1 MTHSQQ
7 PFIAETFPLT
17 GRRLIEA
24 SAGTG
29 KTYNIAN
36 LYLRLLLG
44 DENRAPLTVDQILVV
59 TFTRAATSE
68 LRGRIRA
75 KIEEALQEYRKND
88 DGAQAARLLNAALV
102 CMDEAAIFTIH
113 GFAVRV
119 IQTFLFETG
128 ALADVELT
136 EGDNAKKS
144 LLMADVWRQL
154 QMNDEPEVQAF
165 FAALGFKQRDDF
177 EKYYASSAA
186 QAVIRPA
193 FVIHEP
199 LPPLAAVVPQLNQYV
214 KAICE
219 PVLQERKQLNARWL
233 DCIAGIS
240 EKQLTADIKD
250 IFDNPIPGK
259 EKSNTS
265 VGTLFKKITEWFS
278 VGTNDLKMPGGD
290 IATRIDIFLTKPHTT
305 PLAETIRDILLHA
318 QSCSVSEDVIKQN
331 GSRALLLQWLQTA
344 LSVIDLSAM
353 QLDDVVRLI
362 NNKLQA
368 GDVSATAL
376 RQAITASYPVC
387 MVDEFQDTDPE
398 QFAMFNNLYAHVDQ
412 AGFFMIG
419 DPKQSI
425 YAFRGA
431 DIFSYLGVRE
441 TVAAEETVSGEKNI
455 YSLDTNFRSKK
466 NLVTAANAL
475 FREKDEAPTFV
486 FPGIAYHPVN
496 SCEDTH
502 PDKNKGEYAIKN
514 GPLAGSASL
523 VFVGN
528 PESELRL
535 NAEGLRRQFALDTA
549 QRIASLLNPASE
561 ATIHKLDAA
570 PDAVKARDI
579 AILVKTGTEARVMR
593 EALLKQTPAIGSVY
607 QSQRDSVF
615 SSALFAEDLYHILCA
630 MDDPSSKSTLKAA
643 LATPLFRGLTN
654 DFSLLDTIE
663 NDDAFFEQLI
673 AEFSA
678 YRQQW
683 DQYGVLSS
691 LNALM
696 SKRELAQCFA
706 QQPDGDRLITDFRHL
721 GELLQQYYLE
731 CGSREQLLIWYA
743 RQLHNDSDID
753 EDAKRIRLE
762 SDDNLVKIVT
772 IHVSKGLEYPIVFL
786 PFFFLPKQQDSS
798 KKIPLY
804 HQELDQR
811 GYQAVVDFSSDASIV
826 DQQMQIESLAEDL
839 RLLYVAVTRAIYQCY
854 IGISA
859 STSRKTPQFQLTVW
873 AHLLGVNE
881 IMPSWSV
888 LRAALQ
894 NKMAG
899 CDGCVTYAELF
910 DAIFSTN
917 TVEVISDSKAL
928 INSLEIP
935 DLNPSSW
942 VITSYS
948 ALAQAKKDPGLRS
961 GGSDELFLAADS
973 IEQDD
978 VIENDQRWLTDIR
991 YRLKGSNKTGDC
1003 LHALYEQIALEP
1015 ARYLTNTQELQ
1026 WLVRDSLRRHGLE
1039 QPERQDMS
1047 RLSEAEKS
1055 AALVQ
1060 RCNDVANWIST
1071 TLDANILQDA
1081 HVTLRS
1087 LFADQQALPELD
1099 FDFAL
1104 GAVAPAQVNQGIN
1117 RILNTIGVAGIQ
1129 SAYMHELEGLMTGS
1143 IDLMFIHEKKVYV
1156 LDYKSNTLGKAPRFY
1171 NQQNMTEAMQHS
1183 RYDLQYLIYS
1193 VAAHRYMQQRLGD
1206 RYEFEAGEYSF
1217 GGVIYLFL
1225 RGMGVPDYPQH
1236 GIWFH
1241 KPQAQHILALD
1252 AAFNGEGG
1260 Q

>member
-1 MTHSQQ
+1 MTNLQQ

-44 DENRAPLTVDQILVV
+44 EENRAPLTVGQILVV

-68 LRGRIRA
+68 LRGRIRE
-75 KIEEALQEYRKND
+75 KIESALQKYRKSE

-119 IQTFLFETG
+119 IKTFLFETG

-154 QMNDEPEVQAF
+154 QMSDEPEMRDF
-165 FAALGFKQRDDF
+165 FDALSFKQRDDF
-177 EKYYASSAA
+177 SRYYSMLPA
-186 QAVIRPA
+186 QATV
-193 FVIHEP
+193 
-199 LPPLAAVVPQLNQYV
+199 LPIFTVTASLPGSVGEFTQYLEAKRESIISERQLL
-214 KAICE
+214 K
-219 PVLQERKQLNARWL
+219 ARWIS
-233 DCIAGIS
+233 CVSSIS
-240 EKQLTADIKD
+240 EKQLSEDIKD
-250 IFDNPIPGK
+250 IFDAPIPGK
-259 EKSNTS
+259 EKSQSSTNRLIKAISEWLDTKS
-265 VGTLFKKITEWFS
+265 LGLKIPT
-278 VGTNDLKMPGGD
+278 GD
-290 IATRIDIFLTKPHTT
+290 VATRINLFLNQT
-305 PLAETIRDILLHA
+305 PAVPLSMIVHDILLHA
-318 QSCSVSEDVIKQN
+318 NSCSISEENIKQS
-331 GSRALLLQWLQTA
+331 GSRALLLQWLQVA
-344 LSVIDLSAM
+344 LSAIDLSAM
-353 QLDDVVRLI
+353 QLDDVVQLI
-362 NNKLQA
+362 NLKLQA
-368 GDVSATAL
+368 GGESAAAL

-398 QFAMFNNLYAHVDQ
+398 QFAMFNNLYAHTDR

-431 DIFSYLGVRE
+431 DIFSYLGVRDA
-441 TVAAEETVSGEKNI
+441 VLKDETVSGEKNI
-455 YSLDTNFRSKK
+455 FTLATNFRSK
-466 NLVTAANAL
+466 NSLITAANAL
-475 FREKDEAPTFV
+475 FKEAETPTFL
-486 FPGIAYHPVN
+486 FSGIAYHPVN
-496 SCEDTH
+496 SCEDA
-502 PDKNKGEYAIKN
+502 PFEQSKGDYTIKK
-514 GPLAGSASL
+514 GPLANSASL

-528 PESELRL
+528 PELESKM
-535 NAEGLRRQFALDTA
+535 NAVGLRRNFALDAA
-549 QRIASLLNPASE
+549 QRIAALLNSASE
-561 ATIHKLDAA
+561 ATIHKPLFVAE
-570 PDAVKARDI
+570 PVKARDI

-593 EALLKQTPAIGSVY
+593 EALLQQSPVIGSVY

-615 SSALFAEDLYHILCA
+615 SSALFAEDIYHILCA

-654 DFSLLDTIE
+654 NFSLLDAIE
-663 NDDAFFEQLI
+663 NDDNFFEQLI
-673 AEFSA
+673 AEFST

-696 SKRELAQCFA
+696 TNRELAQCFA
-706 QQPDGDRLITDFRHL
+706 RQPDCDRLITDFRHL

-743 RQLHNDSDID
+743 HQLHNDSDID

-786 PFFFLPKQQDSS
+786 PFFFLPKQQDSV
-798 KKIPLY
+798 KKMPLY
-804 HQELDQR
+804 HKKLVGQD
-811 GYQAVVDFSSDASIV
+811 YQAVVDFSSETSIV
-826 DQQMQIESLAEDL
+826 NQHMQNESLAEDL

-859 STSRKTPQFQLTVW
+859 STSHSTPQFQLTVW
-873 AHLLGVNE
+873 AHLLGVSEN
-881 IMPSWSV
+881 MPSSSV
-888 LRAALQ
+888 LRTALQ
-894 NKMAG
+894 NKLAK
-899 CDGCVTYAELF
+899 CDDCVTYADLF
-910 DAIFSTN
+910 DASDVEN
-917 TVEVISDSKAL
+917 TTDISLNNKAL
-928 INSLEIP
+928 VSSLIIP
-935 DLNPSSW
+935 ALNPSAW

-961 GGSDELFLAADS
+961 GGNDELFLSADAL
-973 IEQDD
+973 EQDD

-991 YRLKGSNKTGDC
+991 YRLKGSKTTGDC
-1003 LHALYEQIALEP
+1003 LHALYEQIALDP
-1015 ARYLTNTQELQ
+1015 ARYLTNVQELQ
-1026 WLVRDSLRRHGLE
+1026 RLVRDTLRRHGLE
-1039 QPERQDMS
+1039 QPERKDMTS
-1047 RLSEAEKS
+1047 LSEAEK
-1055 AALVQ
+1055 LTTLTQ
-1060 RCNDVANWIST
+1060 RFDDIANWVNA
-1071 TLDANILQDA
+1071 TLDANILEDA
-1081 HVTLRS
+1081 SISLRS
-1087 LFADQQALPELD
+1087 LFMNQQALPELD

-1104 GAVAPAQVNQGIN
+1104 GSIAPAQVSQDIN
-1117 RILNTIGVAGIQ
+1117 SVLQTIGVTGIQ
-1129 SAYMHELEGLMTGS
+1129 SAFMRELEGLMTGS
-1143 IDLMFIHEKKVYV
+1143 IDLLFIHEKKVYV

-1171 NQQNMTEAMQHS
+1171 TQQNMTAAMQHS

-1193 VAAHRYMQQRLGD
+1193 VAAHRYMQQRLGE

-1225 RGMGVPDYPQH
+1225 RGMGLSDYPQN

-1241 KPQAQHILALD
+1241 RPQAQHIFALN
-1252 AAFNGEGG
+1252 AAFNGKGSNHD
-1260 Q
+1260 

>member
-1 MTHSQQ
+1 M
-7 PFIAETFPLT
+7 
-17 GRRLIEA
+17 
-24 SAGTG
+24 
-29 KTYNIAN
+29 
-36 LYLRLLLG
+36 
-44 DENRAPLTVDQILVV
+44 
-59 TFTRAATSE
+59 
-68 LRGRIRA
+68 
-75 KIEEALQEYRKND
+75 ND

-154 QMNDEPEVQAF
+154 QMSNAPEMQVF

-193 FVIHEP
+193 FVINEP
-199 LPPLAAVVPQLNQYV
+199 LPPLNAVVPQLNPYV
-214 KAICE
+214 EAIRQ
-219 PVLQERKQLNARWL
+219 PVLNEREQLKARWF

-240 EKQLTADIKD
+240 DKQLTADIQP
-250 IFDNPIPGK
+250 IFDNPIPDK
-259 EKSNTS
+259 DKPSRTS
-265 VGTLFKKITEWFS
+265 VGTLLRKITEWFS
-278 VGTNDLKMPGGD
+278 VGTLDLKMPSGD
-290 IATRIDIFLTKPHTT
+290 IATRIDIFLEQDLAD
-305 PLAETIRDILLHA
+305 PLAEIIRDILLHA
-318 QSCSVSEDVIKQN
+318 QNCVVSEDAIKQN

-368 GDVSATAL
+368 DEESATAL

-441 TVAAEETVSGEKNI
+441 AVAAEEALSGEKNI

-475 FREKDEAPTFV
+475 FKENDAAPTFV

-502 PDKNKGEYAIKN
+502 PDKNKGEYTIKN

-523 VFVGN
+523 VFIGN

-535 NAEGLRRQFALDTA
+535 NAEGLRRQFALDAA
-549 QRIASLLNPASE
+549 QRIAALLNPASA
-561 ATIHKLDAA
+561 ATIHKPPSAHKPQSA
-570 PDAVKARDI
+570 PEVVKARDI
-579 AILVKTGTEARVMR
+579 AILVKTGIEARVMR
-593 EALLKQTPAIGSVY
+593 EALLKQSPAIGSVY

-654 DFSLLDTIE
+654 DFLVLDTIE
-663 NDDAFFEQLI
+663 NDDDFFEQLI

-696 SKRELAQCFA
+696 ARRELAQCFA
-706 QQPDGDRLITDFRHL
+706 RQPDGDRLITDFRHL

-786 PFFFLPKQQDSS
+786 PFFFLPKQQDSG

-826 DQQMQIESLAEDL
+826 DQQMQNESLAEDL
-839 RLLYVAVTRAIYQCY
+839 RLLYVAVTRAVYQCY

-859 STSRKTPQFQLTVW
+859 STSRNTPQFQLTVW
-873 AHLLGVNE
+873 AHLLSVSDT
-881 IMPSWSV
+881 MPSWSV

-899 CDGCVTYAELF
+899 CDGCITYAELF

-935 DLNPSSW
+935 ELNPSTW

-961 GGSDELFLAADS
+961 GGSDELFLAANS
-973 IEQDD
+973 AEQDD
-978 VIENDQRWLTDIR
+978 IIENDQHWLTDIR

-1003 LHALYEQIALEP
+1003 LHALYEQIAIDP
-1015 ARYLTNTQELQ
+1015 ARYLANTQELQ

-1039 QPERQDMS
+1039 QPERQELS
-1047 RLSEAEKS
+1047 RLSEQEKS

-1060 RCNDVANWIST
+1060 RCNDVANWINA
-1071 TLDANILQDA
+1071 TLEANILQDA

-1104 GAVAPAQVNQGIN
+1104 GAVASAQVSQGIN
-1117 RILNTIGVAGIQ
+1117 RVLKTIGVAGIQ

-1143 IDLMFIHEKKVYV
+1143 IDLLFIHEKKVYV

-1193 VAAHRYMQQRLGD
+1193 VAAHRYMQQRLCD

-1241 KPQAQHILALD
+1241 KPQALHILALD
-1252 AAFNGEGG
+1252 AAFNGESG

>member
-1 MTHSQQ
+1 
-7 PFIAETFPLT
+7 
-17 GRRLIEA
+17 
-24 SAGTG
+24 
-29 KTYNIAN
+29 
-36 LYLRLLLG
+36 
-44 DENRAPLTVDQILVV
+44 
-59 TFTRAATSE
+59 
-68 LRGRIRA
+68 
-75 KIEEALQEYRKND
+75 
-88 DGAQAARLLNAALV
+88 
-102 CMDEAAIFTIH
+102 
-113 GFAVRV
+113 
-119 IQTFLFETG
+119 
-128 ALADVELT
+128 
-136 EGDNAKKS
+136 
-144 LLMADVWRQL
+144 
-154 QMNDEPEVQAF
+154 
-165 FAALGFKQRDDF
+165 
-177 EKYYASSAA
+177 
-186 QAVIRPA
+186 
-193 FVIHEP
+193 
-199 LPPLAAVVPQLNQYV
+199 
-214 KAICE
+214 
-219 PVLQERKQLNARWL
+219 VLQERKQLNARWQ

-240 EKQLTADIKD
+240 DKQLTADIQN

-259 EKSNTS
+259 EKSQSSANRLIRAIGDWMGS
-265 VGTLFKKITEWFS
+265 DVLA
-278 VGTNDLKMPGGD
+278 LKMPTGD
-290 IATRIDIFLTKPHTT
+290 VFVRIGLFLAQKHTA
-305 PLAETIRDILLHA
+305 PLSVIVRDILLHA
-318 QSCSVSEDVIKQN
+318 QSCVVSEDAIKQN

-368 GDVSATAL
+368 DDESATAL

-475 FREKDEAPTFV
+475 FRENDAAPTFV

-1104 GAVAPAQVNQGIN
+1104 GAVVPAQVNQGIN